1 LSIANRRG
9 STGTE
14 ASGTLIV
21 TESDFGR
28 QTSLGSQQFQ
38 KSVKRDEASSKNTSI
53 NEVEALRN
61 VYFKF
66 FHAKDSGGK
75 NKDDA

>member
-1 LSIANRRG
+1 MS
-9 STGTE
+9 
-14 ASGTLIV
+14 
-21 TESDFGR
+21 ESDFVR
-28 QTSLGSQQFQ
+28 QTSFGQYH
-38 KSVKRDEASSKNTSI
+38 KSVKRDEASSRNTSI

-66 FHAKDSGGK
+66 FHAKDPGGK